1 MLRGLPPR
9 LPRFDR
15 ELQRV
20 EDERKLRR
28 VVLEVDDDEPDQV
41 VGVTAA
47 GDPRR
52 LRGIPAVGRGTGGAI
67 AGSDPLAALIAKEG
81 RRRR

>member
-1 MLRGLPPR
+1 VRL

-15 ELQRV
+15 ELQL
-20 EDERKLRR
+20 EDAKKMRR
-28 VVLEVDDDEPDQV
+28 VVIETGHDDEL
-41 VGVTAA
+41 VTCATA
-47 GDPRR
+47 GGDPRR

-67 AGSDPLAALIAKEG
+67 AGSDPLAALLAKEG